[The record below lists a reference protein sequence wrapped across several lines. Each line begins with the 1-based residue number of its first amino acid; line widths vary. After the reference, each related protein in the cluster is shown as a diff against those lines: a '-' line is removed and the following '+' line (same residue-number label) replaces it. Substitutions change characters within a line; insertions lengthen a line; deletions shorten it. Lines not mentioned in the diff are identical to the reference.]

1 MLGHLP
7 HRSLQNL
14 AKKYGP
20 IMSMKLG
27 SKPAI
32 IVSSPEAAELF
43 LKTHDILFAS
53 RPKIQASD
61 IISYGSRGLVFSEY
75 GPFWRNIRKLC
86 TSELLSVAKIDSYVG
101 TRKEEVE
108 VLVGRLTAAREVV
121 VDVTEVVERLIEDM
135 TCRMMFGR
143 CGDDRFDL
151 TSVIHEGVTLMGAFN
166 VADFVPFLGPFDLQG
181 LTPRLKASSKAI
193 DDILEIII
201 DDHVHK
207 QEAKATNKMKQ
218 HEDFVDVM
226 LSLINQ
232 SSSIHDELPYSIDRM
247 NIKAIIL
254 DMIVGAIDTSSTA
267 IEWIMSELL
276 RHPQI
281 MKKLQAELMSVVGG
295 ERMVEERDLAK
306 LEYLDMVIKETLRLH
321 PVAPLLVP
329 RESTEEIV
337 INEYFIHKKSRI
349 IVNCWAIGRDPNV
362 WSENVEEFFPER
374 FIDSDIGLR
383 GHHFQLLPFGSGR
396 RGCPGMH
403 LGLINVRL
411 VVAQLVHCFDWEL
424 PNGMSPNELDMSE
437 KFAGLA
443 VPRANHLLAIP
454 TYRLDAKNL

>member
-27 SKPAI
+27 STAAI

-61 IISYGSRGLVFSEY
+61 IMAYGSRGLAFSEY
-75 GPFWRNIRKLC
+75 GPYWRNVRRLC
-86 TSELLSVAKIDSYVG
+86 TSELLSVAKIDSYAG
-101 TRKEEVE
+101 MRKEEVE
-108 VLVGRLTAAREVV
+108 GLVGRLRAAREEV

-135 TCRMMFGR
+135 TSRMVFGR

-151 TSVIHEGVTLMGAFN
+151 KSVVREAVDLVGAFN
-166 VADFVPFLGPFDLQG
+166 VADFVPFLRPFDLQG
-181 LTPRLKASSKAI
+181 LTRRLKATSKAI
-193 DDILEIII
+193 DEILEIII
-201 DDHVHK
+201 AEHVHK
-207 QEAKATNKMKQ
+207 QEANTINKMKH
-218 HEDFVDVM
+218 HEDFIDVM
-226 LSLINQ
+226 LSFLNQ
-232 SSSIHDELPYSIDRM
+232 SSSTHDEFPYSIDRT
-247 NIKAIIL
+247 NIKAIIF
-254 DMIVGAIDTSSTA
+254 DIIVGALDTSVTT

-276 RHPQI
+276 RHPRV
-281 MKKLQAELMSVVGG
+281 MKKLQAEFMSIVGG
-295 ERMVEERDLAK
+295 ERMMEERDLAK

-329 RESTEEIV
+329 RESTDEIV
-337 INEYFIHKKSRI
+337 IDEYFIPKKSRI
-349 IVNCWAIGRDPNV
+349 IVNCWAIGRDLNV
-362 WSENVEEFFPER
+362 WSENAEEFFPER
-374 FIDSDIGLR
+374 FIDSDIDLR
-383 GHHFQLLPFGSGR
+383 GRHFQLIPFGSGR

-403 LGLINVRL
+403 LGLTNVRL
-411 VVAQLVHCFDWEL
+411 VVAQLVHCFDWGL

-437 KFAGLA
+437 KFALA
-443 VPRANHLLAIP
+443 VPRANHLLATS
-454 TYRLDAKNL
+454 TYRLNAKKL